1 MVDQLEE
8 TINLYILSGFLGS
21 GKSTLL
27 KNLVEKEQSAGKKV
41 AVLMNEL
48 GEYSVD
54 SEIIGSDL
62 TILEILDG
70 CICCTMKDE
79 LEVQLLELY
88 RKEQPDVIF
97 IEATGVAHPVD
108 ILDACLSPI
117 LAPYIVVKPLLT
129 VVDSKRWLHRK
140 DLSPP
145 VQKLLEEQ
153 VKYADHILLNKADT
167 VSAQEMVSLQLAIK
181 KINPTAQQSITLHAK
196 TELINME
203 FTGLTAQVQQREA
216 MHVVENL
223 RIQSVTYTFQKEIDR
238 SDFEEWVEKVS
249 ANIFRLKGFLR
260 FTGENQT
267 FLTQLAYG
275 KALTLALPINL
286 PMNLVIIG
294 ENLDKEQLKKELAAL
309 ETVDKTEVANQ
320 TGLKEIEQ

>member
-1 MVDQLEE
+1 MAE

-27 KNLVEKEQSAGKKV
+27 KILVEKEKLAGKKV

-62 TILEILDG
+62 TILELLDG

-108 ILDACLSPI
+108 ILDACLSPV
-117 LAPYIVVKPLLT
+117 LAPYMVVQPILT
-129 VVDSKRWLHRK
+129 VVDSKRWMHRGE
-140 DLSPP
+140 LSPP
-145 VQKLLEEQ
+145 IQKLLEEQ

-167 VSAQEMVSLQLAIK
+167 VSPQEMNSLQLAIK
-181 KINPTAQQSITLHAK
+181 ELNPTAQQSITLYAK
-196 TELINME
+196 TELIAVE
-203 FTGLTAQVQQREA
+203 RAQQTAEGQHRET
-216 MHVVENL
+216 MHVVKNL
-223 RIQSVTYTFQKEIDR
+223 RIQSLTYTFQNEIER
-238 SDFEEWVEKVS
+238 SDFEKWVAKVS
-249 ANIFRLKGFLR
+249 TSLFRLKGFLR
-260 FTGENQT
+260 FTGENPT
-267 FLTQLAYG
+267 FLIQMAYG
-275 KALTLALPINL
+275 KPFTLALPINL

-294 ENLDKEQLKKELAAL
+294 ENLDKEQIKKELAAL
-309 ETVDKTEVANQ
+309 ENDDKTEVANP
-320 TGLKEIEQ
+320 TVLKEAKK